1 MFIIIVKIIINDAII
16 WIIKYI
22 KIIFLFF
29 IWIWINEIN
38 KKLLISKKNHKIIK
52 SEINNERNENSNKFK
67 TIKYLK
73 NIL

>member
-1 MFIIIVKIIINDAII
+1 M
-16 WIIKYI
+16 
-22 KIIFLFF
+22 KIIFFFF

-38 KKLLISKKNHKIIK
+38 KKLLISKKNHRIIK
-52 SEINNERNENSNKFK
+52 SEINNERNENNIKFN